1 MVTVAGLANAAGL
14 NQSLPELGLSP
25 GKPHH
30 FVIKNLY
37 SPLPNFHFCIFLI
50 FIAKNGSLTLSLNN

>member
-1 MVTVAGLANAAGL
+1 VFIVAGLANAAGL

-30 FVIKNLY
+30 FVKILY
-37 SPLPNFHFCIFLI
+37 SPLPNFHFCIVLI
-50 FIAKNGSLTLSLNN
+50 LYCKMAV